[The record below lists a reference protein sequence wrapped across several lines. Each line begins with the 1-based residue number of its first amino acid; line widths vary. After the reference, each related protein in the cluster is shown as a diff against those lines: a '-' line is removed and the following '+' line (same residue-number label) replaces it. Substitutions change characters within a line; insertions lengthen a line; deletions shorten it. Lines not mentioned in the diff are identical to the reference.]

1 MKEKTEEAKMNPKLT
16 VNRLRRRAVVY
27 VRQSSPGQVLHH
39 LESQRLQYGLVERAR
54 QLGFA
59 DVQAIDDDL
68 GRTGSGLVERPGF
81 DHLVAAVCSGE
92 VGAVFCLE
100 ASRLARNGREWHRL
114 FELCGLV
121 DAVIVDGD
129 GVYDPTLTN
138 DRLLLG
144 LKGIMS
150 EYELTLLRQRSLEAR
165 RQKARRGELEVSLP
179 VGLCWGTNGKIE
191 KYPDQRVQRAINMV
205 FSKHDELGSVRQVL
219 IWFRQHNVCLPALP
233 HPGATTVIW
242 KLPVYSTIWGIL
254 TNPFYAGAY
263 AYGRRGV
270 RTQIV
275 DGRARKS
282 KGHTKPR
289 SEWSV
294 LIRDHHPGYVDWEH
308 YERIQASHAANN
320 YMKPNGERKTGRGG
334 RALLSGM
341 MRCRRCGHMMYVSY
355 LGKGGIIPRYDCTAA
370 NVQRGEQRCISFSGM
385 WVDEAVAKEVLQAIS
400 GNAVEAALEAA
411 EQMEQRRHEL
421 RQALTLELEQARYEV
436 RLAERRYEAV
446 DPDQR
451 LVAAELEARWN
462 TALQKT
468 RELEQKLQEFDVE
481 TKNVPL
487 PSKEL
492 LLSLAQDLPA
502 VWNAP
507 STDMRLKQ
515 RIMRILIEEI
525 IADVD
530 ENNREIVL
538 LIHWA
543 GGRHSELRL
552 KKRETGQHRRCTSK
566 DAVEVVRQMAGR
578 FTDEAIAVTLNRL
591 GMRTG
596 IGNTWDKNRVYSLR
610 HHHQFPNFDPQQSH
624 SNITLKEAARRLQV
638 SEGSV
643 RQMIVEKK
651 LPATQVVEC
660 APWEIPVK
668 ALDSEEVQKI
678 VARIRNGNTRSQ
690 KQTVEEQQ
698 TMFSVI

>member
-1 MKEKTEEAKMNPKLT
+1 
-16 VNRLRRRAVVY
+16 
-27 VRQSSPGQVLHH
+27 
-39 LESQRLQYGLVERAR
+39 VERAQ

-59 DVQAIDDDL
+59 EVQTIDDDL

-81 DHLVAAVCSGE
+81 DHLVAEVCSGE

-129 GVYDPTLTN
+129 GIYDPTLTN

-150 EYELTLLRQRSLEAR
+150 EYELTLLRQRSLAAR
-165 RQKARRGELEVSLP
+165 REKASRGELEVNLP
-179 VGLCWGTNGKIE
+179 VGFCWSANDKIE
-191 KYPDQRVQRAINMV
+191 KDPDLRVQQAIEMV
-205 FSKHDELGSVRQVL
+205 FSKYFELGSVRQVL
-219 IWFRQHNVCLPALP
+219 IWFRQHNVSLPALS
-233 HPGATTVIW
+233 HPGATTVLW

-275 DGRARKS
+275 NGSARKS

-294 LIRDHHPGYVDWEH
+294 LIRDHHPGYVDWEQ
-308 YERIQASHAANN
+308 YERIQAMHAANN
-320 YMKPNGERKTGRGG
+320 FKKSNGEAKAGRGG

-341 MRCRRCGHMMYVSY
+341 MRCRRCGHMMHVSY
-355 LGKGGIIPRYDCTAA
+355 LGKGGIIPRYDCNAA
-370 NVQRGEQRCISFSGM
+370 HRERGERRCLSFSGL
-385 WVDEAVAKEVLQAIS
+385 WVDQAVADEALQAIS

-411 EQMEQRRHEL
+411 EQMEQRRLGL
-421 RQALTLELEQARYEV
+421 REALTLELEQARYEA

-451 LVAAELEARWN
+451 LVARELEARWN
-462 TALQKT
+462 IALQKT
-468 RELEQKLQEFDVE
+468 REFEQKLQEFDID

-525 IADVD
+525 LCDVD
-530 ENNREIVL
+530 ESNREIIL

-552 KKRETGQHRRCTSK
+552 KKREAGQHRRCTRIE
-566 DAVEVVRQMAGR
+566 AVEVVRQMAGR
-578 FTDEAIAVTLNRL
+578 FSDESIAVTLNRL

-596 IGNTWDKNRVYSLR
+596 MDNTWDWQRVCSLR
-610 HHHQFPNFDPQQSH
+610 HYHQFPTFDPQQPRSK
-624 SNITLKEAARRLQV
+624 ITLREAARRLQV
-638 SEGSV
+638 SDGSV
-643 RQMIVEKK
+643 RQMIREKK
-651 LPATQVVEC
+651 LSGTQVVEY
-660 APWEIPVK
+660 APWEIPVE

-678 VARIRNGNTRSQ
+678 VAMTRNGNTRPQ
-690 KQTVEEQQ
+690 KPIVEEQQ
-698 TMFSVI
+698 TMFSTT

>member
-1 MKEKTEEAKMNPKLT
+1 MNPKLT
-16 VNRLRRRAVVY
+16 VDRLRRRAVVY

-59 DVQAIDDDL
+59 EVQAIDDDL

-81 DHLVAAVCSGE
+81 DHLVAEVCSGE

-129 GVYDPTLTN
+129 GIYDPTLTN

-165 RQKARRGELEVSLP
+165 RQKARRGELEVNLP
-179 VGLCWGTNGKIE
+179 VGFCWGANGKID
-191 KYPDQRVQRAINMV
+191 KDPDQRVQRAIEMV
-205 FSKHDELGSVRQVL
+205 FSKYIELGSVRQGL
-219 IWFRQHNVCLPALP
+219 IWFRQHNVSLPALP
-233 HPGATTVIW
+233 RPGATTVLW

-282 KGHTKPR
+282 KGHAKPR

-294 LIRDHHPGYVDWEH
+294 LIRDHHPGYVDWEQ
-308 YERIQASHAANN
+308 YERIQALHAANN
-320 YMKPNGERKTGRGG
+320 FMKSNGEAKAGRGG

-370 NVQRGEQRCISFSGM
+370 HLRRGERRCLSFSGL
-385 WVDEAVAKEVLQAIS
+385 WVDQAVAQEVLQAIS

-411 EQMEQRRHEL
+411 EQMEQRRLDL
-421 RQALTLELEQARYEV
+421 RQALTLELEQAHYDA

-462 TALQKT
+462 SALQKT
-468 RELEQKLQEFDVE
+468 RELEQKLQEFDID

-492 LLSLAQDLPA
+492 FLSLAQDLPA

-515 RIMRILIEEI
+515 RIMRILIAEI

-530 ENNREIVL
+530 ESNRAIIL

-552 KKRETGQHRRCTSK
+552 KKRETGQHRRCTSME
-566 DAVEVVRQMAGR
+566 AVEVVRQMAGR
-578 FTDEAIAVTLNRL
+578 FTDESIAVTLNRL

-596 IGNTWDKNRVYSLR
+596 MGNTWDKNRVYSLR
-610 HHHQFPNFDPQQSH
+610 HQHQFPNFDPQQPCSK
-624 SNITLKEAARRLQV
+624 ITLKQAARRLQV

-643 RQMIVEKK
+643 RQMILEKK

-660 APWEIPVK
+660 APWEIPVE

-678 VARIRNGNTRSQ
+678 VTRIKNGNTRPQ
-690 KQTVEEQQ
+690 RPTVEEQQ
-698 TMFSVI
+698 RLFSVT

>member
-1 MKEKTEEAKMNPKLT
+1 
-16 VNRLRRRAVVY
+16 
-27 VRQSSPGQVLHH
+27 
-39 LESQRLQYGLVERAR
+39 VERAR

-59 DVQAIDDDL
+59 EVQAIDDDL

-81 DHLVAAVCSGE
+81 DHLVAEVCSGE

-129 GVYDPTLTN
+129 GIYDPTLTN

-165 RQKARRGELEVSLP
+165 RQKARRGELEVNLP
-179 VGLCWGTNGKIE
+179 VGFCWRANGKIE
-191 KYPDQRVQRAINMV
+191 KDPDQRVQRAIEMV
-205 FSKHDELGSVRQVL
+205 FSKYIELGSVRQVL
-219 IWFRQHNVCLPALP
+219 IWFRQHNVSLPALS
-233 HPGATTVIW
+233 HPGATTVLW

-282 KGHTKPR
+282 KGHAKPR

-294 LIRDHHPGYVDWEH
+294 LIRGHHPGYVDWEQ
-308 YERIQASHAANN
+308 YERIQALHAANN
-320 YMKPNGERKTGRGG
+320 FMKSNGEAKAGRGG

-370 NVQRGEQRCISFSGM
+370 HLRRGERRCLSFSGL
-385 WVDEAVAKEVLQAIS
+385 WVDQAVAKEVLQAIS

-411 EQMEQRRHEL
+411 EQMEQRRLEL
-421 RQALTLELEQARYEV
+421 RQALTLELEQARYEA

-462 TALQKT
+462 IALQKT
-468 RELEQKLQEFDVE
+468 RELEQKLQEFDVD

-487 PSKEL
+487 PNKEL

-502 VWNAP
+502 VWNSP
-507 STDMRLKQ
+507 SSDMRLKQ

-525 IADVD
+525 VADVD
-530 ENNREIVL
+530 ENSRDIVL

-552 KKRETGQHRRCTSK
+552 KKREIGQHRRCTSME
-566 DAVEVVRQMAGR
+566 AVEVVRQMAGR
-578 FTDEAIAVTLNRL
+578 FTDELIAATLNRL
-591 GMRTG
+591 GMHTG
-596 IGNTWDKNRVYSLR
+596 VGNTWDKDRVHSLR
-610 HHHQFPNFDPQQSH
+610 NYHRLPGFDPRH
-624 SNITLKEAARRLQV
+624 PRTTATLKETAQRLQV
-638 SEGSV
+638 SEGTV
-643 RQMIVEKK
+643 RQMIKQKK
-651 LPATQVVEC
+651 LPATQVVEY
-660 APWEIPVK
+660 APWEIPVE

-678 VARIRNGNTRSQ
+678 VARIRNGNTRPQ

-698 TMFSVI
+698 TLFSVT

>member
-1 MKEKTEEAKMNPKLT
+1 MNPKLS
-16 VNRLRRRAVVY
+16 VDRLRRRAVVY

-54 QLGFA
+54 QMGFA
-59 DVQAIDDDL
+59 EVQAIDDDL

-129 GVYDPTLTN
+129 GIYDPTLTN

-165 RQKARRGELEVSLP
+165 RQKAGRGELEVNLP
-179 VGLCWGTNGKIE
+179 VGLCWGTDGKIE
-191 KYPDQRVQRAINMV
+191 KDPDQRVQRAIEMV
-205 FSKHDELGSVRQVL
+205 FSKHSELGSVRQVL
-219 IWFRQHNVCLPALP
+219 IWFRQHNVSLPALP

-294 LIRDHHPGYVDWEH
+294 LIRDHHPGYVDWEQ
-308 YERIQASHAANN
+308 YERIQALHAANN
-320 YMKPNGERKTGRGG
+320 FMKPNGEAKAGRGG

-341 MRCRRCGHMMYVSY
+341 MRCRRCGHMMYISY

-370 NVQRGEQRCISFSGM
+370 HLRRGERRCLSFSGL
-385 WVDEAVAKEVLQAIS
+385 WVDQAVAKEVLQAIS

-411 EQMEQRRHEL
+411 AQMEQRRHEL
-421 RQALTLELEQARYEV
+421 RQALTLELEQARYEA

-451 LVAAELEARWN
+451 LVAGELEARWN

-468 RELEQKLQEFDVE
+468 RALEQKLQEFDVE
-481 TKNVPL
+481 IKNVPL

-530 ENNREIVL
+530 ENKREIVL

-543 GGRHSELRL
+543 GDRHSELRL
-552 KKRETGQHRRCTSK
+552 KKRETGQHRRCTSME
-566 DAVEVVRQMAGR
+566 AVEVVRQMAGR

-591 GMRTG
+591 GMHTG

-610 HHHQFPNFDPQQSH
+610 HHHQFPNFDPQQPRSK
-624 SNITLKEAARRLQV
+624 ITLKEAARRLQV

-651 LPATQVVEC
+651 LLATQVVEC
-660 APWEIPVK
+660 APWEIPVE

-678 VARIRNGNTRSQ
+678 VARIRNGNIRPQ
-690 KQTVEEQQ
+690 KQTAADQQ
-698 TMFSVI
+698 TMFSII

>member
-1 MKEKTEEAKMNPKLT
+1 VNPKLT
-16 VNRLRRRAVVY
+16 VDRLRRRAVVY

-59 DVQAIDDDL
+59 EVQAIDDDL

-81 DHLVAAVCSGE
+81 DHLVAEVCSGE

-129 GVYDPTLTN
+129 GIYDPTLTN

-165 RQKARRGELEVSLP
+165 RQKARRGELEINLP
-179 VGLCWGTNGKIE
+179 VGFCWDTNGKIE
-191 KYPDQRVQRAINMV
+191 KDPDQRVQRAIEMV
-205 FSKHDELGSVRQVL
+205 FSKYIELGSVRQVL
-219 IWFRQHNVCLPALP
+219 IWFRQHDVSLPALS
-233 HPGATTVIW
+233 HPGATTVLW
-242 KLPVYSTIWGIL
+242 KLPVYSTIRGIL

-294 LIRDHHPGYVDWEH
+294 LIRGHHPGYVDWEQ
-308 YERIQASHAANN
+308 YERIQALHAANN
-320 YMKPNGERKTGRGG
+320 FMKSNGEAKAGRGG

-370 NVQRGEQRCISFSGM
+370 HLRRGERRCLSFSGL
-385 WVDEAVAKEVLQAIS
+385 WVDQAVAKEVLQAIS

-411 EQMEQRRHEL
+411 DQMEQRRLDL
-421 RQALTLELEQARYEV
+421 RQALTLELEQARYEA

-462 TALQKT
+462 IGLQKT
-468 RELEQKLQEFDVE
+468 RELEQKLQEFDVD

-487 PSKEL
+487 PNKEL

-502 VWNAP
+502 VWNSP
-507 STDMRLKQ
+507 SSDMRLKQ

-530 ENNREIVL
+530 ENSRDIVL

-552 KKRETGQHRRCTSK
+552 KKRETGQHRRCTSME
-566 DAVEVVRQMAGR
+566 AVEVVRQMAGR
-578 FTDEAIAVTLNRL
+578 FTDELIAATLNRL

-596 IGNTWDKNRVYSLR
+596 VGNTWDKDRVYSLR
-610 HHHQFPNFDPQQSH
+610 NYHRLPSFDPRH
-624 SNITLKEAARRLQV
+624 PRTTVTLKEAAQRLQV
-638 SEGSV
+638 SEGTV
-643 RQMIVEKK
+643 RQMIKQKK

-660 APWEIPVK
+660 APWEIPVE
-668 ALDSEEVQKI
+668 ALDSEEVPKMI
-678 VARIRNGNTRSQ
+678 ARIRNGNTRPP
-690 KQTVEEQQ
+690 KQTSEEQQ
-698 TMFSVI
+698 TLFSVT

>member
-1 MKEKTEEAKMNPKLT
+1 MNPKLT
-16 VNRLRRRAVVY
+16 VDRLRRRAVVY

-59 DVQAIDDDL
+59 DVQTIDDDL

-81 DHLVAAVCSGE
+81 DHLVATVCSGE
-92 VGAVFCLE
+92 IGAVFCLE

-129 GVYDPTLTN
+129 GIYDPTLTN

-165 RQKARRGELEVSLP
+165 RQKARRGELEVNLP
-179 VGLCWGTNGKIE
+179 VGFCWGANGKIE
-191 KYPDQRVQRAINMV
+191 KDPDRRVQQAIEMV
-205 FSKHDELGSVRQVL
+205 ISKHTELGSVRQVL
-219 IWFRQHNVCLPALP
+219 VWFRQHNLSLPALP
-233 HPGATTVIW
+233 HPGATTVVW

-282 KGHTKPR
+282 KGHIKPR

-294 LIRDHHPGYVDWEH
+294 LIRDHHPSYVDWEQ
-308 YERIQASHAANN
+308 YERIQALHAANN
-320 YMKPNGERKTGRGG
+320 FMKPNGEAKAGRGG

-370 NVQRGEQRCISFSGM
+370 HLRRGERRCLSFSGM

-411 EQMEQRRHEL
+411 EQMEQRRQEL
-421 RQALTLELEQARYEV
+421 RQSLALEVEQARYEA

-462 TALQKT
+462 IALQKT

-515 RIMRILIEEI
+515 RILRILIEEI

-530 ENNREIVL
+530 ESKREIVL

-552 KKRETGQHRRCTSK
+552 KKRETGQHRRCTSME
-566 DAVEVVRQMAGR
+566 AVEVVRQMAGR
-578 FTDEAIAVTLNRL
+578 FTDEVIAATLNRL

-610 HHHQFPNFDPQQSH
+610 HHHQFPNFDPQQPRGK
-624 SNITLKEAARRLQV
+624 ITLKEAARRLQV

-643 RQMIVEKK
+643 RQMILDKK
-651 LPATQVVEC
+651 LPAIQVVEC
-660 APWEIPVK
+660 APWEIPVEV
-668 ALDSEEVQKI
+668 LNTEEVQKT
-678 VARIRNGNTRSQ
+678 VARIRSGNSRPQ

-698 TMFSVI
+698 AMFSIT

>member
-16 VNRLRRRAVVY
+16 VDRLRRRAVVY

-59 DVQAIDDDL
+59 DVQVIDDDL

-191 KYPDQRVQRAINMV
+191 KYPDQRVQQAIEMV

-421 RQALTLELEQARYEV
+421 RQALTLELEQARYEA

-660 APWEIPVK
+660 APWEIPVE

-678 VARIRNGNTRSQ
+678 VARIRNGNNRPQ
-690 KQTVEEQQ
+690 KQTAADQQ
-698 TMFSVI
+698 TMFSIS

>member
-1 MKEKTEEAKMNPKLT
+1 MNLKLT
-16 VNRLRRRAVVY
+16 ADRLRRRAVVY

-39 LESQRLQYGLVERAR
+39 LESQRLQYSLVERAR

-59 DVQAIDDDL
+59 EVQAIDDDL

-81 DHLVAAVCSGE
+81 DHLVAEVCGGE

-129 GVYDPTLTN
+129 GIYDPTLTN

-165 RQKARRGELEVSLP
+165 RQKARRGELEVNLP
-179 VGLCWGTNGKIE
+179 VGFCWAANGKIE
-191 KYPDQRVQRAINMV
+191 KDPDQRVQQAIEMV
-205 FSKHDELGSVRQVL
+205 FSKYIELGSVRQVL
-219 IWFRQHNVCLPALP
+219 IWFRQHNVSLPALP
-233 HPGATTVIW
+233 HPGATTVLW

-275 DGRARKS
+275 DGCARKS
-282 KGHTKPR
+282 KGHVKPR

-294 LIRDHHPGYVDWEH
+294 LIRDHHPGYVDWEQ
-308 YERIQASHAANN
+308 YERIQTLHAANN
-320 YMKPNGERKTGRGG
+320 YMKPNGEAKAGRGG

-370 NVQRGEQRCISFSGM
+370 HLRHGERRCLSFSGL
-385 WVDEAVAKEVLQAIS
+385 WVDQAVAREALQAIS

-411 EQMEQRRHEL
+411 KQVEQRRLEM
-421 RQALTLELEQARYEV
+421 RQALTLELEQARYEA
-436 RLAERRYEAV
+436 RLAERRYQAV

-462 TALQKT
+462 IALQKT
-468 RELEQKLQEFDVE
+468 RELEQKLQEFDVDI
-481 TKNVPL
+481 KNVPL

-530 ENNREIVL
+530 ESNREVVL
-538 LIHWA
+538 VIHWA

-552 KKRETGQHRRCTSK
+552 KKRETGQHRRCTSME
-566 DAVEVVRQMAGR
+566 AVDVVRQMSGR
-578 FTDEAIAVTLNRL
+578 FTDESIAVTLNRL

-596 IGNTWDKNRVYSLR
+596 MGNTWDKNRVYSLR
-610 HHHQFPNFDPQQSH
+610 HERQFPNFDPQQPCSK
-624 SNITLKEAARRLQV
+624 ITLKEAARRLQV

-643 RQMIVEKK
+643 RQMILEKN
-651 LPATQVVEC
+651 LPASQVVEF
-660 APWEIPVK
+660 APWEIPVE
-668 ALDSEEVQKI
+668 ALDSDEIQKI
-678 VARIRNGNTRSQ
+678 AARIRGGNTRPQ
-690 KQTVEEQQ
+690 KQPMEDQPTL
-698 TMFSVI
+698 FSVT